1 MIRLIASDMDGTILR
16 NGAQT
21 LPARIVPLLQKL
33 TERGFLFTAA
43 SGRQYANLIRLMGP
57 LAGAVD
63 YICENGAFA
72 VHKGEIIYKAVMDRA
87 LGQELMADILA
98 VPDCEVQLSGVDTAY
113 IQPKRPSYAEH
124 LKYVL
129 KNNITEVDDIFSTS
143 EDYIKISAYV
153 HGDQTEARMEQFRE
167 RWGSRFTLASTCPHW
182 IDFIPPD
189 IHKGHAM
196 KALMDVLGVSKAQVM
211 AFGDNYND
219 LEFLACAGESYAVS
233 TAKPEVIAACRH
245 TCEYVEDVLET
256 AAAPLKRAGALR
268 PLQPPAP
275 SRRFFPP
282 LEVSPFRTAS
292 SMGAVQALS
301 EIS

>member
-16 NGAQT
+16 DGAQT
-21 LPARIVPLLQKL
+21 LPLRMFPLIERL
-33 TERGFLFTAA
+33 TEKGILFTAA
-43 SGRQYANLIRLMGP
+43 SGRQYANLRRLMGP
-57 LAGAVD
+57 AADQVD

-72 VHKGEIIYKAVMDRA
+72 VHGGEIIYKAVMDRA
-87 LGQELMADILA
+87 LGQELMADILS

-113 IQPKRPSYAEH
+113 IQPKKGSYTEH

-153 HGDQTEARMEQFRE
+153 HGDKTEERMEQFKA
-167 RWGSRFTLASTCPHW
+167 RWGNQFTLASTCPHW
-182 IDFIPPD
+182 IDFIPPG

-196 KALMDVLGVSKAQVM
+196 NALMDILGISGEETM

-219 LEFLACAGESYAVS
+219 LEMLACAAQSYAVS

-245 TCEYVEDVLET
+245 TCDCVEDVLE
-256 AAAPLKRAGALR
+256 ALC
-268 PLQPPAP
+268 
-275 SRRFFPP
+275 F
-282 LEVSPFRTAS
+282 
-292 SMGAVQALS
+292 
-301 EIS
+301 

>member
-16 NGAQT
+16 DGAQT
-21 LPARIVPLLQKL
+21 LPPRIVPILDRLLEQ
-33 TERGFLFTAA
+33 GFLFAAA
-43 SGRQYANLIRLMGP
+43 SGRQYANLRRLMGP
-57 LAGAVD
+57 LADQVD

-87 LGQELMADILA
+87 LGEELMADILS
-98 VPDCEVQLSGVDTAY
+98 VEDCEVQLSGVDTAY
-113 IQPKRPSYAEH
+113 IQPKRPSYTEH

-143 EDYIKISAYV
+143 EDYIKISAFV
-153 HGDQTEARMEQFRE
+153 HGDKTEERLEQFQK

-182 IDFIPPD
+182 IDFIPPG

-196 KALMDVLGVSKAQVM
+196 KALMEALGVAREEVV

-219 LEFLACAGESYAVS
+219 LELLACAEESYAVS

-245 TCEYVEDVLET
+245 TCEFVEDVLET
-256 AAAPLKRAGALR
+256 LIAP
-268 PLQPPAP
+268 
-275 SRRFFPP
+275 
-282 LEVSPFRTAS
+282 
-292 SMGAVQALS
+292 
-301 EIS
+301 

>member
-16 NGAQT
+16 DGAQT
-21 LPARIVPLLQKL
+21 LTPRIFPILEKL
-33 TERGFLFTAA
+33 KEKGILFIAA
-43 SGRQYANLIRLMGP
+43 SGRQYANLRRLMGS
-57 LAGAVD
+57 LAEEVD

-72 VHKGEIIYKAVMDRA
+72 VHKGEIIYKASMDRK
-87 LGQELMADILA
+87 LGQALMADILS

-113 IQPKRPSYAEH
+113 IQPKRPAYAEH

-129 KNNITEVDDIFSTS
+129 KNNITEVNDIFSTS

-153 HGDQTEARMEQFRE
+153 HGDKTEEYMEQFKK

-182 IDFIPPD
+182 IDFIPPG

-196 KALMDVLGVSKAQVM
+196 KALMDTLGVSGAQVM

-219 LEFLACAGESYAVS
+219 LELLACAGESYAVS

-245 TCEYVEDVLET
+245 TCEYVEDVLE
-256 AAAPLKRAGALR
+256 
-268 PLQPPAP
+268 Q
-275 SRRFFPP
+275 FFC
-282 LEVSPFRTAS
+282 L
-292 SMGAVQALS
+292 
-301 EIS
+301 